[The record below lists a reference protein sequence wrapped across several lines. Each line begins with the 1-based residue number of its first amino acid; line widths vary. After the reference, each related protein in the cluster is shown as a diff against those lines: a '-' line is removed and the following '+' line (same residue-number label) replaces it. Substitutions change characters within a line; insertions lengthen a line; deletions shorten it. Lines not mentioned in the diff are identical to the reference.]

1 MSEGDW
7 KYFRGK
13 LMGFYDRMA
22 IEVERRKARNS
33 FKAFRL
39 VCGTDAISLLL
50 ETHPDPFGIH
60 LYTLKVLPG
69 IPTTLCS
76 FV

>member
-1 MSEGDW
+1 MGEGDW
-7 KYFRGK
+7 KYFGGK
-13 LMGFYDRMA
+13 LMGFHDRMA

-33 FKAFRL
+33 SKAFRL

-60 LYTLKVLPG
+60 LCTLKVLPV